1 MNKIDLCG
9 IWNIKGAGYDTTG
22 KVPGSVYSA
31 LLEGG
36 LMQDPYYRDNE
47 LEAFALMQNDFT
59 FSREFYYDKKAEQVY
74 LVCEGLDSL
83 CDIYV
88 NEQLVEQTDNMH
100 RTYRFDVSKFL
111 RAGKNSIACVFHSF
125 NKYVKEKQ
133 AENWVGGTVFDGGT
147 EGFSHLRK
155 AHCMSGWDWGP
166 RLPDA
171 GIWRPIY
178 LMETDTA
185 YITDFR
191 IIQRH
196 ENGKVFVTVDVKSQG
211 TCTQVL
217 EIIAPNG
224 SSMSVQNG
232 VETEIENPQLWW
244 PNGLGEQPLYTIKAT
259 LWNEN
264 ACVDTQT
271 KRIGLRTLELI
282 RKRDEY
288 GGSFYHQV
296 NGVAFFAMGA
306 DYIPEDNIFSRITEQ
321 RTRKLLTNCRD
332 CNFNAV
338 RVWGGGYYPDDYFFE
353 ICDELGLVVFFDLM
367 FACCSYP
374 YGEEFTE
381 NVLNEIRDNMTR
393 IRHHACLAVIS
404 GNNEIEAIHNGHAEE
419 WGGAPVKA
427 SYIQLFERDIP
438 ALLQSICPELPYISS
453 SPTSFGSFLDVTNC
467 NYGDTHYWSVWHE
480 GLPFTEY
487 RTFYPR
493 YLSEFGFQSFPC
505 EKTVNAFT
513 LPKDRNIF
521 SRVME
526 MHQKN
531 GSANEKILCYLA
543 QNFLYSSELSTLL
556 YASQLLQAEAIR
568 YGVEHFRRN
577 RGRCMGALYWQLN
590 DIWPVASWSSID
602 YYGRYKALQYVAKRF
617 YAPILISCE
626 ETGEIFDRFGV
637 NKENRT
643 YETKAK
649 FAVTNDTLQEIK
661 GKVIWKLYNI
671 NGDTLESGEE
681 ELYVPAL
688 SVASL
693 QERDFNKTDVT
704 HNYLWYAFEIDG
716 KLISQGSVLFT
727 RPKYFEFPNP
737 QLTAVVEGDTVKV
750 TAQAFGKWVE
760 IDSPDS
766 DFILSDNYFDMN
778 AGTIE
783 LKILS
788 GEPKTIRI
796 RSAYDIR

>member
-1 MNKIDLCG
+1 MNKVDLCG
-9 IWNIKGAGYDTTG
+9 EWNITGAGYETTG
-22 KVPGSVYSA
+22 NVPGSVYSA
-31 LLEGG
+31 LLKTG

-47 LEAFALMQNDFT
+47 LESLALMQNDFT
-59 FSREFYYDKKAEQVY
+59 FSREFHYAKKAKQVY
-74 LVCEGLDSL
+74 LVCEGLDTL

-88 NEQLVEQTDNMH
+88 NDKFIDQTNNMH
-100 RTYRFDVSKFL
+100 RTYRFDVTKL
-111 RAGKNSIACVFHSF
+111 LNDGKNSITCVFHSF
-125 NKYVKEKQ
+125 TKYIKEKQ
-133 AENWVGGTVFDGGT
+133 AESCVYGTTIDGAM

-191 IIQRH
+191 IVQRH
-196 ENGKVFVTVDVKSQG
+196 ENGRVFVTASVKAEG
-211 TCTQVL
+211 ACTERL

-224 SSMSVQNG
+224 FSISVENG
-232 VETEIENPQLWW
+232 VEIEVKNPQLWW
-244 PNGLGEQPLYTIKAT
+244 PNGLGEQSLYTVKAS
-259 LWNEN
+259 LWDDGN
-264 ACVDTQT
+264 CVDEQT

-282 RKRDEY
+282 RKKDEY
-288 GGSFYHQV
+288 GGSFYHEV

-321 RTRKLLTNCRD
+321 RTRKLLTDCRD

-381 NVLNEIRDNMTR
+381 NVLKEIQDNMTR

-404 GNNEIEAIHNGHAEE
+404 GNNEIEVIHDGNAEE
-419 WGGAPVKA
+419 WGGAPTRA
-427 SYIQLFERDIP
+427 SYIQLFEKDIP
-438 ALLQSICPELPYISS
+438 ALLQTICPELPYIPS
-453 SPTSFGSFLDVTNC
+453 SPSSFGSFLDVDNC
-467 NYGDTHYWSVWHE
+467 NYGDTHYWSVWHD

-505 EKTVNAFT
+505 EKTVKAFT
-513 LPKDRNIF
+513 LPEERNIF
-521 SRVME
+521 SRIME

-531 GSANEKILCYLA
+531 GAANGKILGYLA
-543 QNFLYSSELSTLL
+543 ENFLYPSEFSTLL

-617 YAPILISCE
+617 YSPILISCD
-626 ETGEIFDRFGV
+626 ETGEIFDRYGV
-637 NKENRT
+637 NKEDKS

-649 FAVTNDTLQEIK
+649 LAVTNDTLQAVK
-661 GKVIWKLYNI
+661 GKVLWKLCNI
-671 NGDTLESGEE
+671 NGEVLQKGEQ
-681 ELYVPAL
+681 ELCVLAL

-693 QERDFNKTDVT
+693 EEQDFNKTDVA
-704 HNYLWYAFEIDG
+704 HNYLWYAFEVDG
-716 KLISQGSVLFT
+716 KIVSNGSVLFT
-727 RPKYFEFPNP
+727 KPKYFQFPNP
-737 QLTAVVEGDTVKV
+737 KLTAVVEGDTIKV
-750 TAQAFGKWVE
+750 TAQAFAKWVE
-760 IDSPDS
+760 VDSPDS

-778 AGTIE
+778 AGTVE

-788 GEPKTIRI
+788 GKPKTIVL